1 MAVRNGSRLS
11 WRQEKAI
18 AALLS
23 QSTVEAAASAAG
35 VGTRT
40 LERWLAE
47 DEDFRA
53 EFRRARWTLVDET
66 VTHLHRAAHEAV
78 QALRHNLAAESE
90 AVQARAARS
99 ILELGFRAAELVDL
113 EARVA
118 ALEEG
123 GDETWYR

>member
-1 MAVRNGSRLS
+1 VAVQNKSVLS

-23 QSTVEAAASAAG
+23 QTTIEAAAEAAG

-47 DEDFRA
+47 DQDFRC

-66 VTHLHRAAHEAV
+66 VTHLHKAAYDAV
-78 QALRHNLAAESE
+78 QTLRRNLTAESE
-90 AVQARAARS
+90 AVQVRAARS
-99 ILELGFRAAELVDL
+99 ILDLIFRAAELVDL
-113 EARVA
+113 EGRVA
-118 ALEEG
+118 ALEED
-123 GDETWYR
+123 DESSW

>member
-1 MAVRNGSRLS
+1 MAGQNGSGLS

-18 AALLS
+18 SCLLG
-23 QSTVEAAASAAG
+23 QSTIEDAAVAAG

-40 LERWLAE
+40 LERWLAQ
-47 DEDFRA
+47 DASFRS

-66 VTHLHRAAHEAV
+66 ITRLHKAAHEAV
-78 QALRHNLAAESE
+78 QALQRNLAAESE
-90 AVQARAARS
+90 AVQVRAARS

-113 EARVA
+113 EARVD

-123 GDETWYR
+123 MDEGAR